1 MKPITAALARVL
13 LPRGEKAVSMLRKRK
28 GFLLLA
34 VLIVVSAVTLATTAF
49 MKSMLLGHE
58 ESRITG
64 QSIQARY
71 AADSGI
77 DAARLF
83 VAYSRAARLEA
94 GGTFNNPNTFQAI
107 PVLQGS
113 DQANPCNYTLIAPNI
128 SEEGKYAG
136 VRFGLQN
143 ESARLNLNVLPM
155 IDAALSAPAAMMGAL
170 SSNIMPTT
178 AASGGGISG
187 SSTSEIGRAHV

>member
-1 MKPITAALARVL
+1 MMKPSKQPSNR
-13 LPRGEKAVSMLRKRK
+13 RR

-34 VLIVVSAVTLATTAF
+34 VLIVISAVTLASTAF

-107 PVLQGS
+107 PVLQS
-113 DQANPCNYTLIAPNI
+113 PDPANPCNYTLIAPNLN
-128 SEEGKYAG
+128 EDGKYSG

-143 ESARLNLNVLPM
+143 ESARLNLNVLPT
-155 IDAALSAPAAMMGAL
+155 IDAALSLPAALMGG
-170 SSNIMPTT
+170 SSNLMPIPG
-178 AASGGGISG
+178 AS
-187 SSTSEIGRAHV
+187 